1 MVYLAEENQKKTR
14 THFRINV
21 DYVVET
27 KRCCKRVPKDMT
39 EKDEPADPVPSDA
52 SPDRRASAQNVA
64 DDLVGALEHL
74 EPQKPLIL
82 NDGFWVTDSGY
93 LVSSQYVDIGL
104 TKRTRRPRLL
114 VKAIEAQ
121 YALEY
126 APSLQISTPQRFR
139 NYGETFIQDDQEGR
153 AQRVSQTESEP
164 RSYEESTREQER
176 ALVLLGSEGVTISET
191 EMPSGEKNS
200 ERLVFGKNSWIF
212 CTSIVP
218 APGERDSW
226 RAALPGKYD
235 HETTIRQPGKFA
247 LALAAMFA
255 DQTGLQ
261 ERHGHFTH
269 HSGIRSY
276 HSGQLILHGPVW
288 YTDDVLGFLKSV
300 RSDPLYTTMYPLFV
314 KDSEFQDQRE
324 YRFVLHS
331 ESPAESKKLLLQVSG
346 MMRDALVPPR
356 STGAVIFSPPED
368 SNADSSPQISETSTP
383 GNRTTTRTTQTG
395 EKRRRTLRMGDQ
407 MEEEEIISREKV
419 VTLTT
424 VAPAAGLDEAEDGGD
439 SASPGIA
446 EVTESE
452 DREEWVRGERV
463 DSMSYSCTRV
473 FSIKD
478 TTGADEHFSVDDRDR
493 AAEFLAVVGRPF
505 ERFSELPP
513 PVIQA
518 LVTLAQK
525 AQDTEPD
532 SEVQVMSACWNAVWA
547 ICNLYECFGDV
558 VASVDIEQRE
568 FVAINLNR
576 SENSDIEGRILVGP
590 RGTYAYVLTR
600 GEQRHPGHGGTKT
613 RLAFFPDDTTRAAFE
628 EFGWVPRTDAK
639 QPDEEPPA

>member
-1 MVYLAEENQKKTR
+1 MTKK
-14 THFRINV
+14 N
-21 DYVVET
+21 
-27 KRCCKRVPKDMT
+27 
-39 EKDEPADPVPSDA
+39 EPADSVPSDA
-52 SPDRRASAQNVA
+52 SPDRRASAPNVA

-82 NDGFWVTDSGY
+82 NDGLWVTDSGY

-104 TKRTRRPRLL
+104 SKRTRRPRGL

-126 APSLQISTPQRFR
+126 APSLQISAPQRFR
-139 NYGETFIQDDQEGR
+139 DYGETFIQDDQEGR
-153 AQRVSQTESEP
+153 AQRVNQTVSEP

-176 ALVLLGSEGVTISET
+176 ALDLLGRKGVTISST

-200 ERLVFGKNSWIF
+200 KRLVFGGSSWIF

-218 APGERDSW
+218 APGERDAW
-226 RAALPGKYD
+226 RAALPEKYD

-255 DQTGLQ
+255 EQTGLQ
-261 ERHGHFTH
+261 GRHGHFTH

-288 YTDDVLGFLKSV
+288 YTDDVLGFLESF
-300 RSDPLYTTMYPLFV
+300 RSGPLYTMYPLFV
-314 KDSEFQDQRE
+314 KDSEFQNQRE

-331 ESPAESKKLLLQVSG
+331 ESHVESQTLLLQVNG
-346 MMRDALVPPR
+346 MMRDALAPPR
-356 STGAVIFSPPED
+356 STGAVVFSPPED
-368 SNADSSPQISETSTP
+368 SNAGSSQQISVTSTP
-383 GNRTTTRTTQTG
+383 GNRTTTKITQTG

-407 MEEEEIISREKV
+407 MEEEETISREEV

-424 VAPAAGLDEAEDGGD
+424 VVPAAGLDEAEDGGD

-446 EVTESE
+446 EVTQSE
-452 DREEWVRGERV
+452 NREQWIRGKRV
-463 DSMSYSCTRV
+463 DLMSYSRTRV
-473 FSIKD
+473 FSIED
-478 TTGADEHFSVDDRDR
+478 TTGADEHFSVEDRDR
-493 AAEFLAVVGRPF
+493 AAELLAVVGRPF

-513 PVIQA
+513 SIVEA
-518 LVTLAQK
+518 LMTLARK

-532 SEVQVMSACWNAVWA
+532 AEVQVMSACWNAVWA

-568 FVAINLNR
+568 FVAIILKG
-576 SENSDIEGRILVGP
+576 SENSDVEGRILVGP

-600 GEQRHPGHGGTKT
+600 GERRHPGHGGTKT

-628 EFGWVPRTDAK
+628 EFGWAPRTDAK
-639 QPDEEPPA
+639 QPDEEPAA